1 MDSFLKD
8 VLYARLWRQRIIARG
23 IVFQFRIRIQIAPG
37 WILEAKIQSKLL
49 KAYL

>member
-23 IVFQFRIRIQIAPG
+23 IVFQFRIRIQIAP
-37 WILEAKIQSKLL
+37 LEAKIQSKLL